1 MKIELLQTKQN
12 EIPILFFP
20 EAENILVKSVMQPL
34 AMPGVLIITTY
45 PPRECGIATYSHD
58 LFKSLHKSFSS
69 TFSISVCALEEG
81 FQRYE
86 YPEEVKYFLD
96 TNSGTQY
103 SELSYNIN
111 HDDDIKLVLVQHE
124 FGLFDH
130 SGQDDLLEFLNQ
142 LRKPI
147 ILAFH
152 TILPEPDSKLKIK
165 VMDLVEVCIKIV
177 VMTQSAAMILVNEYQ
192 VPMHKIE
199 IVAHGTHLVSHLDKT
214 FLKDKYGFQDKKILT
229 TFGLLG
235 PGKGLEITLDA
246 LPDIIQDHTDVMF
259 LIIGKTHPGVVKAD
273 GEKYRLMLE
282 AKVKALSLESHV
294 LFINQYV
301 QLSTLLEYLQM
312 TDIYL
317 FTSKDPNQAVS
328 GTFLYAMSC
337 ACPII
342 STPIP
347 QAKELL
353 TSDTGLIIDFNDSG
367 QLSAGVCMLL
377 NNDGLR
383 LSFCSNALHRI
394 APTIWENSAIS
405 HGNLFKELL
414 NQRKYDEQDV
424 VSRAKHSTS
433 KNQDVKLKFIY
444 PELKLDHIKRMT
456 TEFGI
461 IQFSKINQPDV
472 SSGYTLDDNS
482 RALIVYCMAFGLN
495 FEQSDLYYIN
505 LYLDFIA
512 YCQQADGWFLNY
524 VDANRN
530 FTDQNSETN
539 LQDSNGRAIWA
550 LGYLISKQNILPK
563 ELTLKASLIFRK
575 ALPQISSIYSPRAMA
590 FAIKGLYYANL
601 TNRLDHNSSIIKLL
615 ADRLQQMFLH
625 EGEKSWLWFESS
637 MTYANSVLPEALL
650 LSWMDS
656 GDEQYKVT
664 AKLSFDFLLS
674 KIFLTNMIKVVSN
687 RSWMHKGE
695 KADLYGEQP
704 IDVAYTILALSRFYE
719 VYQCEI
725 YMIKRNYA
733 FELFLGNNHLRQI
746 VYNPCTGG
754 CYDGLEE
761 THINLNQG
769 AESTVSYLIA
779 RMTVSSMD
787 LR

>member
-1 MKIELLQTKQN
+1 MKMELLQTKQN

-719 VYQCEI
+719 VYQCEN

>member
-383 LSFCSNALHRI
+383 LSFSSNALHRI

-719 VYQCEI
+719 VYQCEN

>member
-719 VYQCEI
+719 VYQCEN

>member
-1 MKIELLQTKQN
+1 MKMELLQTKQN

-130 SGQDDLLEFLNQ
+130 AGQDDLLEFLNQ

-301 QLSTLLEYLQM
+301 PLSTLLEYLQM

-342 STPIP
+342 STPFP

-383 LSFCSNALHRI
+383 LSFSSNALHRI

-433 KNQDVKLKFIY
+433 KNQDVKLKFIC

-524 VDANRN
+524 VDADRN

-625 EGEKSWLWFESS
+625 EGEKSWLWFESY

-719 VYQCEI
+719 VYQLEN

-733 FELFLGNNHLRQI
+733 FEWFLGNNHLRQI

>member
-1 MKIELLQTKQN
+1 MKMELLQTKQN

-383 LSFCSNALHRI
+383 LSFSSNALHRI

-719 VYQCEI
+719 VYQCEN

>member
-1 MKIELLQTKQN
+1 MKMELLQTKQN

-383 LSFCSNALHRI
+383 LSFSSNALHRI

-719 VYQCEI
+719 VYQLEN

>member
-1 MKIELLQTKQN
+1 MKMELLQTKQN

-383 LSFCSNALHRI
+383 LSFSSNALHRI

-590 FAIKGLYYANL
+590 FAIKGLYYAYL

-625 EGEKSWLWFESS
+625 EGEKSWLWFESY

-719 VYQCEI
+719 VYQCEN

>member
-1 MKIELLQTKQN
+1 MKMELLQTKQN

-20 EAENILVKSVMQPL
+20 EAENILAKSVMQPL
-34 AMPGVLIITTY
+34 ALPGVLIITTY

-86 YPEEVKYFLD
+86 YPEEVKYFFD

-103 SELSYNIN
+103 QELSYNIN

-383 LSFCSNALHRI
+383 LSFSSNALHRI

-719 VYQCEI
+719 VYQCEN

>member
-1 MKIELLQTKQN
+1 
-12 EIPILFFP
+12 
-20 EAENILVKSVMQPL
+20 
-34 AMPGVLIITTY
+34 MPGVLIITTY

-58 LFKSLHKSFSS
+58 LFKSPHKSFSS

-383 LSFCSNALHRI
+383 LSFSSNALHRI

-590 FAIKGLYYANL
+590 FAIKGLYYAYL

-719 VYQCEI
+719 VYQCEN

>member
-1 MKIELLQTKQN
+1 MKMELLQTKQN

-130 SGQDDLLEFLNQ
+130 ACQDDLLEFLNQ

-383 LSFCSNALHRI
+383 LSFSSNALHRI

-719 VYQCEI
+719 VYQCEN

>member
-1 MKIELLQTKQN
+1 MKMELLQTKQN

-383 LSFCSNALHRI
+383 LSFSSNALHRI

-405 HGNLFKELL
+405 LGNLFKELL

-719 VYQCEI
+719 VYQCEN

>member
-1 MKIELLQTKQN
+1 
-12 EIPILFFP
+12 
-20 EAENILVKSVMQPL
+20 
-34 AMPGVLIITTY
+34 MPGVLIITTY

-301 QLSTLLEYLQM
+301 PLATLLEYLQM

-383 LSFCSNALHRI
+383 LSFSSNALHRI

-719 VYQCEI
+719 VYQCEN

>member
-1 MKIELLQTKQN
+1 MKMELLQTKQN

-383 LSFCSNALHRI
+383 LSFSSNALHRI

-590 FAIKGLYYANL
+590 FAIKGLYYAYL

-719 VYQCEI
+719 VYQCEN